1 MASHQFTF
9 TVIYDKY
16 WNFVRDQYILL
27 DTPCDMADC
36 IISIGSIF
44 SKKFNDIN
52 VSVCGFIPRD
62 ECWSVNRV
70 AVNEVNEILKY
81 Q

>member
-1 MASHQFTF
+1 
-9 TVIYDKY
+9 
-16 WNFVRDQYILL
+16 
-27 DTPCDMADC
+27 MADC
-36 IISIGSIF
+36 VISIGSIF
-44 SKKFNDIN
+44 SKKSNDIN
-52 VSVCGFIPRD
+52 VSVCGFLPGD